1 MSEKDTGADVSP
13 LTPGDGESSGAEG
26 PGASVGRTRRRGGIR
41 SRGAE
46 APGGSS
52 SPEEATAEDGDQV
65 IDDASGRVDD
75 AAAQA
80 DDERVPGAGEGPLP
94 NPSPVATGEGRERVD
109 TDQASDEGDG
119 PNPPSPPSLPRNGGA
134 DQEPVD
140 ADRESDDTDHQRDS
154 DDDAD
159 GRRAGMPA
167 DQVPGA
173 EDQESDSDAQE
184 TDVADSTGVGADQED
199 DGFVGFVAPMIGAAG
214 GVLLLGGLAWW
225 GATRDLSTGVIA
237 LLAVGAVLIGLYVA
251 IHGRDLIAWGS
262 TRSARRGSAATIQS
276 IAIIGILGVV
286 NWASVQ
292 YGGKLDLTNAK
303 RYTLA
308 DQTRKILGS
317 LDRDVKII
325 AFFPS
330 RLDGDPFSRGTKA
343 LLQEYAGASKRVTI
357 EFIDPEIN
365 PGAARQYDIKAVPVT
380 LFTSGERKEETTGL
394 TEQDFTSALLKLTR
408 TEKKKVYFLQGHQE
422 RDPDSAQQGGMNVI
436 SQALKRENY
445 VVDKLSLLATSTVP
459 ADAAVVVIAGAKVK
473 ALEAEVKA
481 IGDFLDAGGHVL
493 FLLEPKVET
502 GFEPLLDRWNVTV
515 GNDLVIDP
523 ARNLSGDG
531 LTPAPLPQQGH
542 RISSSL
548 TDVVLPGTR
557 SITPK
562 VGATGANVAT
572 SSLLK
577 TTERGW
583 GEVTL
588 TGGAKFDE
596 GTDLKGPVSVAVA
609 VNRTDPVPSM
619 SPGATPTAVP
629 ADAPKVPKGRAVIV
643 GNVEFA
649 SNTLAGQVI
658 GNRDLFVNSVNWL
671 AEEEDLIS
679 IRAEPQ
685 AAPSIVLTNQGEF
698 LVFITVVLLVP
709 LSVIAVGVSI
719 WWQRR

>member
-1 MSEKDTGADVSP
+1 MGPEVSSA
-13 LTPGDGESSGAEG
+13 TTGDGASTNGDE
-26 PGASVGRTRRRGGIR
+26 PGAAFGRTRRRGGIR
-41 SRGAE
+41 PRSTEPSPGSTTDAE
-46 APGGSS
+46 TSGEAQQTANAASSDQTGG
-52 SPEEATAEDGDQV
+52 PTGLGDQGGPNDASLDHA
-65 IDDASGRVDD
+65 DDATGRADD
-75 AAAQA
+75 ATGRA
-80 DDERVPGAGEGPLP
+80 DDATDHADD
-94 NPSPVATGEGRERVD
+94 ATGRAD
-109 TDQASDEGDG
+109 DPTDHTDDSTDH
-119 PNPPSPPSLPRNGGA
+119 A
-134 DQEPVD
+134 DD
-140 ADRESDDTDHQRDS
+140 ATDHADDATDHADDATDHADDATDHADRE
-154 DDDAD
+154 
-159 GRRAGMPA
+159 
-167 DQVPGA
+167 
-173 EDQESDSDAQE
+173 
-184 TDVADSTGVGADQED
+184 D
-199 DGFVGFVAPMIGAAG
+199 DGLVGFVAPIIGAAG

-225 GATRDLSTGVIA
+225 GATRDLSTGVIS
-237 LLAVGAVLIGLYVA
+237 LLAIGAVMLALYIA

-262 TRSARRGSAATIQS
+262 TRGARRGSAATIQS
-276 IAIIGILGVV
+276 IAIVGILGVA

-292 YGGKLDLTNAK
+292 YGGKVDLTSAK

-343 LLQEYAGASKRVTI
+343 LLQEYASGSKRVTI
-357 EFIDPEIN
+357 EFIDPEVN

-380 LFTSGERKEETTGL
+380 LFTAGERKEETTGL

-445 VVDKLSLLATSTVP
+445 LVEKLSLLATSSVP

-473 ALEAEVKA
+473 ALEAEVRA
-481 IGDFLDAGGHVL
+481 IGDFLDAGGHVF

-531 LTPAPLPQQGH
+531 LTPAPLPQAGH

-562 VGATGANVAT
+562 TGATGANVTT

-588 TGGAKFDE
+588 TGAAKFDE

-609 VNRTDPVPSM
+609 VNRTEPMPTL

-629 ADAPKVPKGRAVIV
+629 SDAPKVPKGRAVIV
-643 GNVEFA
+643 GNAEFA

-658 GNRDLFVNSVNWL
+658 GNRDLFVNAVNWL

-698 LVFITVVLLVP
+698 IVFVTVVLLVP
-709 LSVIAVGVSI
+709 LSVIAIGVSI

>member
-1 MSEKDTGADVSP
+1 
-13 LTPGDGESSGAEG
+13 
-26 PGASVGRTRRRGGIR
+26 VGI
-41 SRGAE
+41 
-46 APGGSS
+46 
-52 SPEEATAEDGDQV
+52 
-65 IDDASGRVDD
+65 
-75 AAAQA
+75 
-80 DDERVPGAGEGPLP
+80 
-94 NPSPVATGEGRERVD
+94 
-109 TDQASDEGDG
+109 
-119 PNPPSPPSLPRNGGA
+119 
-134 DQEPVD
+134 
-140 ADRESDDTDHQRDS
+140 
-154 DDDAD
+154 
-159 GRRAGMPA
+159 
-167 DQVPGA
+167 
-173 EDQESDSDAQE
+173 
-184 TDVADSTGVGADQED
+184 
-199 DGFVGFVAPMIGAAG
+199 VAPTVGAAG
-214 GVLLLGGLAWW
+214 GVLLLGGLTWW
-225 GATRDLSTGVIA
+225 GATRNLSTGVIA
-237 LLAVGAVLIGLYVA
+237 LLAIGAVLVGLYVA
-251 IHGRDLIAWGS
+251 FHGRDLIAWGS

-276 IAIIGILGVV
+276 IAIIGILGIV
-286 NWASVQ
+286 NWGAVQ
-292 YGGKLDLTNAK
+292 YGGKLDLTSAK

-343 LLQEYAGASKRVTI
+343 LLQEYARGSKRITI
-357 EFIDPEIN
+357 EFIDPEVN

-380 LFTSGERKEETTGL
+380 LFTAGERKEETTGL

-422 RDPDSAQQGGMNVI
+422 RDPDSAQQGGMNVV

-445 VVDKLSLLATSTVP
+445 LVDKLSLLATSSVP

-481 IGDFLDAGGHVL
+481 ISDFLDAGGHVL
-493 FLLEPKVET
+493 FLIEPKVET
-502 GFEPLLDRWNVTV
+502 GFEALLDRWNVTV

-523 ARNLSGDG
+523 ARNLSGDS
-531 LTPAPLPQQGH
+531 LTPAPIPQPGH
-542 RISSSL
+542 RISTSL

-562 VGATGANVAT
+562 TGTAGANLAT

-588 TGGAKFDE
+588 TGAAKFDE
-596 GTDLKGPVSVAVA
+596 GADLKGPVSVAVA

-619 SPGATPTAVP
+619 APGATPTAVP
-629 ADAPKVPKGRAVIV
+629 ADAPKLPKGRAVIV
-643 GNVEFA
+643 GNAEFA
-649 SNTLAGQVI
+649 ANTLAGQVI
-658 GNRDLFVNSVNWL
+658 GNRDLFVNAVNWL

-709 LSVIAVGVSI
+709 LSVIGIGVSV

>member
-1 MSEKDTGADVSP
+1 
-13 LTPGDGESSGAEG
+13 
-26 PGASVGRTRRRGGIR
+26 
-41 SRGAE
+41 
-46 APGGSS
+46 
-52 SPEEATAEDGDQV
+52 
-65 IDDASGRVDD
+65 
-75 AAAQA
+75 
-80 DDERVPGAGEGPLP
+80 
-94 NPSPVATGEGRERVD
+94 
-109 TDQASDEGDG
+109 
-119 PNPPSPPSLPRNGGA
+119 
-134 DQEPVD
+134 
-140 ADRESDDTDHQRDS
+140 
-154 DDDAD
+154 
-159 GRRAGMPA
+159 MPA
-167 DQVPGA
+167 DQGIGPADHG
-173 EDQESDSDAQE
+173 DDAADHGGDAADDN
-184 TDVADSTGVGADQED
+184 TDPADHDTDPADQGDDAADRGGDAANHDTGPDNQND
-199 DGFVGFVAPMIGAAG
+199 DGFVQFVAPMIGAVG

-225 GATRDLSTGVIA
+225 GATRDLSNGVIA

-251 IHGRDLIAWGS
+251 LHGRDLIAWGS

-276 IAIIGILGVV
+276 IAIIGILGVA

-357 EFIDPEIN
+357 EFIDPEVN

-380 LFTSGERKEETTGL
+380 LFTSGERKEETNGL

-445 VVDKLSLLATSTVP
+445 VVEKLSLLATSTVP

-473 ALEAEVKA
+473 ALEAEVKS

-493 FLLEPKVET
+493 FLLEPKIET

-562 VGATGANVAT
+562 TGAAGSNV
-572 SSLLK
+572 SSLSLLK

-588 TGGAKFDE
+588 TGAAKFDE
-596 GTDLKGPVSVAVA
+596 GADLKGPVSVAVA

-619 SPGATPTAVP
+619 SPSATPTAVP
-629 ADAPKVPKGRAVIV
+629 ADAPKVPKGRAVII
-643 GNVEFA
+643 GNAEFA

-658 GNRDLFVNSVNWL
+658 GNRDLFVNAVNWL

-709 LSVIAVGVSI
+709 LSVVAVGVSI